1 MRYEVAVL
9 AIPRC
14 LFRIAHQTVRT
25 VRAVPSLTT
34 VLRELRDVAGH
45 LERLATFAA
54 AELPEIVYQLE
65 KIREQLTA
73 IERRLGHPGEVSP
86 DEPQN
91 CSRPPS

>member
-14 LFRIAHQTVRT
+14 LFRIAHRT

-65 KIREQLTA
+65 KIREQLAA
-73 IERRLGHPGEVSP
+73 IERRLGRPGEVSP